1 MQVCDGVG
9 DWRPVLL
16 VFSLSGAQVI
26 QGEGINRACLIRR
39 EMRDICYWPCM
50 CPR

>member
-26 QGEGINRACLIRR
+26 QER
-39 EMRDICYWPCM
+39 ESIELV
-50 CPR
+50 